1 MSIMFV
7 DEPTRTN
14 VPSSRLAPQKR
25 HEQERDTDHGGPAH
39 VFGEDEHGRSWLR
52 GSRNYHVGHEHA
64 PEQASDACNPGECVH
79 DDVEIGVDKLECVLA
94 GVRREVWE
102 GPVPRTRSICQSVM
116 QRQ

>member
-1 MSIMFV
+1 MFV

-25 HEQERDTDHGGPAH
+25 HEQERDTDRGGPAH

-79 DDVEIGVDKLECVLA
+79 DDVEIGVDKLEWLSFLYAIRIVKMSYWSSPIVDL
-94 GVRREVWE
+94 GDFL
-102 GPVPRTRSICQSVM
+102 
-116 QRQ
+116 